1 MTTPRSALLI
11 EGMYGLVH
19 PLRSTFVTVPS
30 LFQTI
35 LGGYSHNFL
44 PAGDEEKSKPSNF
57 LMDGYFSETEEFY
70 RKDRVHKFL
79 FNQFWGNKRFIEFRI
94 IPKYFQ

>member
-1 MTTPRSALLI
+1 
-11 EGMYGLVH
+11 MYGLVH

-57 LMDGYFSETEEFY
+57 LMDGSFSETEEFY
-70 RKDRVHKFL
+70 QEDRVHKFL
-79 FNQFWGNKRFIEFRI
+79 QPVGFMFNQFLEEKRFIEFRI
-94 IPKYFQ
+94 IPSIFNDTRL